1 MAVRG
6 VAGSGVMGK
15 LIQTGVRRSDEEKLR
30 AANPQIK
37 KAGAGACHAWC
48 GSARR
53 RFGSKHPRHSTWR
66 RGREVAWSAT
76 ENDAAAGEF

>member
-1 MAVRG
+1 MP
-6 VAGSGVMGK
+6 
-15 LIQTGVRRSDEEKLR
+15 GVRRRTKRPREVSSRKHEEKLR

-37 KAGAGACHAWC
+37 KADAGACHAWC

-66 RGREVAWSAT
+66 QGREVAWSAT

>member
-1 MAVRG
+1 MP
-6 VAGSGVMGK
+6 
-15 LIQTGVRRSDEEKLR
+15 GVRRRTTRPREVASRKHEEKLR

-66 RGREVAWSAT
+66 QGREVAWSAT

>member
-1 MAVRG
+1 
-6 VAGSGVMGK
+6 
-15 LIQTGVRRSDEEKLR
+15 LPGVRRRTTRPREVASRKHEEKLR

-37 KAGAGACHAWC
+37 KAGAGARHAWC

-53 RFGSKHPRHSTWR
+53 RFGSKHPRHSTMR